1 MKLETLT
8 QVNVERAA
16 RRPVIVITD
25 TANGEQRLVK
35 AKDIATDPLSAELSK
50 QLRMG
55 KSGTIESGGK
65 KLFLNV
71 YAPTARLV
79 IVGAVHISQA
89 LAPLARSLD
98 YDVTVVDPR
107 TAFASPER
115 FPDVPLIAEWPDVA
129 LPPLNID
136 HYTAFVAV
144 THDPKIDDPALLHAF
159 ARDCFYIGALGS
171 RKTHAKRAERLK
183 AQGASRC
190 RHRAHPCADR
200 AFHRRGVAVGDRGL
214 DHGRDHRRAAAAE
227 RNREGAG
234 GMKFGPA
241 SPADAIGGVTVHTLR
256 QGSLVLKKGTT
267 IGPAEVEALNK
278 AGVKE
283 VVVVRLEEGD
293 VSEDDAAASIAQ
305 AVAGEGVNVE
315 RAFTGRSNLFAA
327 QAGVLV
333 VDRAAV
339 DRINGVDEA
348 ITFATLSAFKPV
360 VEGEMIATVK
370 LIPFGVEAK
379 LRDAAVDVAGK
390 GTLRIAPY
398 IIKKV
403 GVVSTLLPGLAPK
416 VIDKTLRVTAE
427 RLAPAGASIIAERR
441 VPHDEADLA
450 SSIKELLGLGAEL
463 VIVFG
468 ASAIADRRDVI
479 PAAITE
485 IGGQIE
491 HFGMPVD
498 PGNLL
503 LIGSAGGVPV
513 LGAPGC
519 ARSPVENGFDWV
531 LMRLLAGLKVT
542 RAELTGMGVGGL
554 LMEIVTRPQPRT
566 VADLEANRNVTA
578 IVLAAG
584 RSTRMG
590 GPNKLLAEID
600 GKKLVRIVAEQA
612 LASKATDVIVVTG
625 HQADLVEQAL
635 AGLNVKFVRNP
646 DFAGGLASS
655 VKAGIAAVPDNA
667 DGAVVCLG
675 DMPLISAKLIDRLI
689 ETFAPDR
696 GHLIAVP
703 VSDGRR
709 GNPVLWSRRFFREL
723 MTLDGDV
730 GARHL
735 IAKHAEAVAEVPVD
749 GQSAFL
755 DIDTPQALEA
765 ARGS

>member
-1 MKLETLT
+1 
-8 QVNVERAA
+8 
-16 RRPVIVITD
+16 
-25 TANGEQRLVK
+25 
-35 AKDIATDPLSAELSK
+35 
-50 QLRMG
+50 
-55 KSGTIESGGK
+55 
-65 KLFLNV
+65 
-71 YAPTARLV
+71 
-79 IVGAVHISQA
+79 
-89 LAPLARSLD
+89 
-98 YDVTVVDPR
+98 
-107 TAFASPER
+107 
-115 FPDVPLIAEWPDVA
+115 
-129 LPPLNID
+129 
-136 HYTAFVAV
+136 
-144 THDPKIDDPALLHAF
+144 
-159 ARDCFYIGALGS
+159 
-171 RKTHAKRAERLK
+171 
-183 AQGASRC
+183 
-190 RHRAHPCADR
+190 
-200 AFHRRGVAVGDRGL
+200 
-214 DHGRDHRRAAAAE
+214 
-227 RNREGAG
+227 
-234 GMKFGPA
+234 
-241 SPADAIGGVTVHTLR
+241 
-256 QGSLVLKKGTT
+256 
-267 IGPAEVEALNK
+267 
-278 AGVKE
+278 
-283 VVVVRLEEGD
+283 
-293 VSEDDAAASIAQ
+293 
-305 AVAGEGVNVE
+305 
-315 RAFTGRSNLFAA
+315 
-327 QAGVLV
+327 
-333 VDRAAV
+333 
-339 DRINGVDEA
+339 
-348 ITFATLSAFKPV
+348 
-360 VEGEMIATVK
+360 
-370 LIPFGVEAK
+370 
-379 LRDAAVDVAGK
+379 
-390 GTLRIAPY
+390 
-398 IIKKV
+398 
-403 GVVSTLLPGLAPK
+403 
-416 VIDKTLRVTAE
+416 
-427 RLAPAGASIIAERR
+427 
-441 VPHDEADLA
+441 
-450 SSIKELLGLGAEL
+450 LLGLGAEL

-503 LIGSAGGVPV
+503 LIGSANGVPV

-600 GKKLVRIVAEQA
+600 GKKLVRIVTEQA
-612 LASKATDVIVVTG
+612 QASRATGVIVVTG

-635 AGLNVKFVRNP
+635 TGLNVKFVRNP

-655 VKAGIAAVPDNA
+655 VKAGIAAVPENA
-667 DGAVVCLG
+667 DGAIVCLG
-675 DMPLISAKLIDRLI
+675 DMPLISAKLIDQLI

-696 GHLIAVP
+696 GQLIAVP

-709 GNPVLWSRRFFREL
+709 GNPVLWSRRFFKEL